1 MVCGWRVCRIV
12 GEVEMLPWK
21 GRRAQ
26 KQNTRAEVAPCIF
39 RGHVVKN
46 YNIIIYIYIYIC
58 KRYALACARRRVL
71 APRFRTEIAAPSFF
85 LKPIIRTRHLTHSA
99 SSGRGAVIAPAL
111 AGAANS

>member
-46 YNIIIYIYIYIC
+46 YNIIIYIYIYIYIYMQTIC
-58 KRYALACARRRVL
+58 SCVRPSARACTPISYRNRR
-71 APRFRTEIAAPSFF
+71 AQF
-85 LKPIIRTRHLTHSA
+85 LFETHNQDTA
-99 SSGRGAVIAPAL
+99 FDP
-111 AGAANS
+111 